1 MGRIL
6 NTNDQKA
13 DLSKIV
19 SNSKHLNDNKKSML
33 RDILSKYEF
42 LFDGTLGTWK
52 IKPVDI
58 ELHPGAKSLH
68 AKT

>member
-52 IKPVDI
+52 IKPIDT
-58 ELHPGAKSLH
+58 ELQP
-68 AKT
+68 